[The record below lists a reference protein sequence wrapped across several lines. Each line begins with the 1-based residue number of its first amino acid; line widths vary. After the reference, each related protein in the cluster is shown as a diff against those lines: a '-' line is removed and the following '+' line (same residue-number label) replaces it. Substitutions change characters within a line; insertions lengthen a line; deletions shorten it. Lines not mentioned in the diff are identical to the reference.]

1 MLKDKINLNLE
12 KVISYVFIFL
22 LLILSIKKG
31 GFYKQD
37 TIFFNLCVLIL
48 CIFYF
53 AIKKINKL
61 KNEKINVKNINIKKE
76 DKKKINKNDNDNDNK
91 KTKFDMF
98 ELLILM
104 LPVSFM
110 LPIVFNNYTNL
121 NNSIF
126 EMIRYFNLYFIYKL
140 MKSLNTQNILL
151 NGILV
156 ISFIQCIFGLD
167 FLGNRYLENLLKIF
181 SSSYLDKDL
190 YRISGTF
197 QYANVFGMLFLISI
211 VILEN
216 KIINCIKNKK
226 SKIKII
232 IFESFYVLFLT
243 TMYLTYSR
251 YLILLYFAYIL
262 YRLIKN
268 KDKYRSYLISFYFEK
283 NIISLLLMVVIYNI
297 LKINSQYLYI
307 SVILFLTI
315 YLLFK
320 IIIQKIISL
329 NSIKFEKDI
338 KPKFLVLYNKKC
350 YLYIFL
356 VIIYLSLALNI
367 TQDVNIS
374 NDNYYSKNIYDITNG
389 KNNLKFDIN
398 DIVGDSRYKIE
409 ILQVDNENNVKLL
422 KQINYYEI
430 LKITNSYDIELSENA
445 KYLKIDV
452 FMEKGNINFSNLY
465 VNNKK
470 VKLDYIFIPTY
481 LVDRIQDIMNYSTSI
496 NDRLNYFFDS
506 IKMSILSVKNL
517 LFGAG
522 GEAFNNLLDIVK
534 THNYNSTEAHSF
546 IMQVFVET
554 GIFGTL
560 VLILIIVISF
570 KNCKNNMIKTIFTLL
585 LLHSM
590 LDIEFSF
597 MFYIALL
604 GILLSFSDFKINI
617 SLNIAK
623 ILNLSK
629 KLLVIAF
636 SIFSIYLLIN
646 ANIALNYNV
655 ISLKNEEDI
664 DLNTTV
670 TAVSRLEKRVNLDNF
685 DIDYKKDL
693 NDGYELFIDKISIY
707 NDLNE
712 SYIKDVISN
721 LEQNLIAIEKY
732 DKYNIYTKEFLIEN
746 YIKFMDFFV
755 SINHSNDYNY
765 YYEKVANIYNYIKK
779 NYNYLDNKQDI
790 LDDLKENIEKS
801 IQKLKDNKKINDD
814 TLAYITF

>member
-61 KNEKINVKNINIKKE
+61 KNKKINVKNINIKKD
-76 DKKKINKNDNDNDNK
+76 DKKKTNKNDNK

-167 FLGNRYLENLLKIF
+167 FLGNRYLENFLKIF

-216 KIINCIKNKK
+216 KIINCIKNKN

-307 SVILFLTI
+307 SIILFLTI

-338 KPKFLVLYNKKC
+338 KSKFLVLYNKKC

-367 TQDVNIS
+367 TQDVNIL

-452 FMEKGNINFSNLY
+452 FMERGNINFSNLY

-470 VKLDYIFIPTY
+470 VNLDYIFIPTY

-506 IKMSILSVKNL
+506 IKMSTLSVKNL

-560 VLILIIVISF
+560 VLILIIVIFF

-623 ILNLSK
+623 ILNLLK
-629 KLLVIAF
+629 NLLVIAF
-636 SIFSIYLLIN
+636 SVFSIYLLIN

-664 DLNTTV
+664 DLNTTI
-670 TAVSRLEKRVNLDNF
+670 TAVYRLEKRVNLDIF

-814 TLAYITF
+814 MLSYITF

>member
-1 MLKDKINLNLE
+1 
-12 KVISYVFIFL
+12 
-22 LLILSIKKG
+22 
-31 GFYKQD
+31 
-37 TIFFNLCVLIL
+37 
-48 CIFYF
+48 
-53 AIKKINKL
+53 
-61 KNEKINVKNINIKKE
+61 
-76 DKKKINKNDNDNDNK
+76 
-91 KTKFDMF
+91 
-98 ELLILM
+98 
-104 LPVSFM
+104 
-110 LPIVFNNYTNL
+110 
-121 NNSIF
+121 
-126 EMIRYFNLYFIYKL
+126 
-140 MKSLNTQNILL
+140 
-151 NGILV
+151 
-156 ISFIQCIFGLD
+156 
-167 FLGNRYLENLLKIF
+167 
-181 SSSYLDKDL
+181 
-190 YRISGTF
+190 
-197 QYANVFGMLFLISI
+197 
-211 VILEN
+211 
-216 KIINCIKNKK
+216 
-226 SKIKII
+226 
-232 IFESFYVLFLT
+232 
-243 TMYLTYSR
+243 MYLTYSR
-251 YLILLYFAYIL
+251 YLIMLYFAYIL

-338 KPKFLVLYNKKC
+338 KSKFLVLYNKKC

-452 FMEKGNINFSNLY
+452 FMERGNINFSNLY

-506 IKMSILSVKNL
+506 IKMSTLSVKNL
-517 LFGAG
+517 FFGAG

-560 VLILIIVISF
+560 VLILIIVIFF

-604 GILLSFSDFKINI
+604 GILLSFIDFKINI

-623 ILNLSK
+623 ILNLLK
-629 KLLVIAF
+629 NLLVIAF
-636 SIFSIYLLIN
+636 SVFSIYLLIN

-655 ISLKNEEDI
+655 ISLKNEGDI
-664 DLNTTV
+664 DLNTTI
-670 TAVSRLEKRVNLDNF
+670 TAVYRLEK
-685 DIDYKKDL
+685 
-693 NDGYELFIDKISIY
+693 E
-707 NDLNE
+707 
-712 SYIKDVISN
+712 
-721 LEQNLIAIEKY
+721 
-732 DKYNIYTKEFLIEN
+732 
-746 YIKFMDFFV
+746 
-755 SINHSNDYNY
+755 
-765 YYEKVANIYNYIKK
+765 
-779 NYNYLDNKQDI
+779 
-790 LDDLKENIEKS
+790 
-801 IQKLKDNKKINDD
+801 
-814 TLAYITF
+814 

>member
-37 TIFFNLCVLIL
+37 TMFFNLCVLIL

-61 KNEKINVKNINIKKE
+61 KNEKINVKNINIKKD

-216 KIINCIKNKK
+216 KIINYIKNKN

-251 YLILLYFAYIL
+251 YLIMLYFAYIL

-338 KPKFLVLYNKKC
+338 KSKFLVLYNKKC

-452 FMEKGNINFSNLY
+452 FMERGNINFSNLY

-506 IKMSILSVKNL
+506 IKMSTLSVKNL
-517 LFGAG
+517 FFGAG

-560 VLILIIVISF
+560 VLILIIVIFF

-604 GILLSFSDFKINI
+604 GILLSFIDFKINI

-623 ILNLSK
+623 ILNLLK
-629 KLLVIAF
+629 NLLVIAF
-636 SIFSIYLLIN
+636 SVFSIYLLIN

-655 ISLKNEEDI
+655 ISLKNEGDI
-664 DLNTTV
+664 DLNTTI
-670 TAVSRLEKRVNLDNF
+670 TAVYRLEKRVNLDNF

-693 NDGYELFIDKISIY
+693 NDGYELFIDKISEY
-707 NDLNE
+707 NDFNE